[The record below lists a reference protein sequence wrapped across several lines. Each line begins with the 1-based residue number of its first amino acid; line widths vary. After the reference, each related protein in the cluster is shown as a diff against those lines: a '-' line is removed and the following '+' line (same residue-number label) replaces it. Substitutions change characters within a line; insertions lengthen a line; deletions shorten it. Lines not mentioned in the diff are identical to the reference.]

1 MTFAGDQWNSLDPAL
16 VAYLL
21 ANQGSATFLVA
32 TPTSSYASLFMLA
45 TDQPAMALGGYQG
58 WDRILT
64 PEQLARDAADGVV
77 RFFWIGGGGPGTGRG
92 GGQGNG
98 PGPSDGQIPASS
110 SQDAT
115 ADLLA
120 WVRARC
126 TVVPAAQWQTV
137 SGRADPTGQQLYD
150 CGAPTGPG

>member
-64 PEQLARDAADGVV
+64 PEQLARDVADGVV

-92 GGQGNG
+92 GGRGNG
-98 PGPSDGQIPASS
+98 PSPSDGQIPASS